1 MVFSVIHELWHVV
14 YLEFYFKWIPW
25 ACAELFVQLLGLH
38 PPCLVTLE
46 RQGRTWQEEGGP
58 FSIHFPC
65 WGNLGMERIWFQ
77 TYPGES
83 EGTDFNFTFCQ
94 VRGKAGLRPSVSLL
108 SAEPPPWAVMDLW
121 SHHSRLWAYPVP
133 NIKPT
138 ALSLILLCILGLS
151 ECGTLWHPN
160 IFFHI
165 SVLMFKLLPG
175 GQDPRAES
183 WGENNKGKG
192 NYR

>member
-94 VRGKAGLRPSVSLL
+94 VRGKVGLRPSVSLL
-108 SAEPPPWAVMDLW
+108 SAEPPPWAVMDR
-121 SHHSRLWAYPVP
+121 SVVP
-133 NIKPT
+133 PQQ
-138 ALSLILLCILGLS
+138 ALSVSCTKHKTDCTVAHPALHPWS
-151 ECGTLWHPN
+151 LWVWHFVASKY
-160 IFFHI
+160 FFPYQCLD
-165 SVLMFKLLPG
+165 V
-175 GQDPRAES
+175 
-183 WGENNKGKG
+183 
-192 NYR
+192 